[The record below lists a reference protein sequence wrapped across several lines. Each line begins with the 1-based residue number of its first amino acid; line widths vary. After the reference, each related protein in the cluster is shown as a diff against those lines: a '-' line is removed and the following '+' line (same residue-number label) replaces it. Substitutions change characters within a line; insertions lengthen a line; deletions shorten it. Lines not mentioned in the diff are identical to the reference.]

1 MAVIVEDSGP
11 RETSSPTL
19 HSSSNSTVVPPTHIN
34 GVPSSQGGG
43 DDQIEQGLDL
53 NTTMVGGHSQGK
65 GEDNTST
72 EMTGEARRCPPKKY
86 LQLLLAGIIVVI
98 IVEVSV
104 VMVNR
109 SNSGQE

>member
-19 HSSSNSTVVPPTHIN
+19 HSSSNSTSSSSHIN